1 MTDDE
6 ILEVFRLMGMG
17 DEEIERFE
25 LLLATLDPK
34 PPVRTWTSTNTREP
48 EPVYCP
54 TCGQLLPPFPSPNRY
69 EPEASLD
76 WRIIRMGF
84 DE

>member
-34 PPVRTWTSTNTREP
+34 PPVKTWTSTNTREP
-48 EPVYCP
+48 EPGRCSY
-54 TCGQLLPPFPSPNRY
+54 CGQWCDNPP
-69 EPEASLD
+69 PEDHTVREAIFQYDAHAS
-76 WRIIRMGF
+76 
-84 DE
+84 